1 MRVFGKIRGQPRLLG
16 MDTTE
21 QDAALVYASL
31 IAGGLALVP
40 TDVGY
45 GLLAMES
52 SAVRRIYELKGR
64 PLAKPCVTVAD
75 RWIFDE
81 VSAPI
86 DAEIR
91 AWIDSVTRRT
101 PLAVVTRLAPAS
113 RLLGSMSDYVRSQAT
128 QGGTI
133 ATFHNAGLIVSAV
146 AELAYQDGRVVVGS
160 SANTSGTGNNPS
172 LRDVPEAMRRGVDL
186 VVDGRVWYGT
196 DAREATTILDLTTG
210 RFQRKGV
217 NFALIERS
225 WRARQDDLA
234 ARRPVAALGRST

>member
-1 MRVFGKIRGQPRLLG
+1 MR
-16 MDTTE
+16 TTE
-21 QDAALVYASL
+21 QDAAQIYAALS
-31 IAGGLALVP
+31 AGGLALVP

-45 GLLAMES
+45 GLVAMES
-52 SAVRRIYELKGR
+52 SAVQRIYELKGR

-75 RWIFDE
+75 RRIFDE
-81 VSAPI
+81 VSEPI
-86 DAEIR
+86 DADVR

-113 RLLGSMSDYVRSQAT
+113 RLLASMSDYVRSQAT
-128 QGGTI
+128 QSGTI
-133 ATFHNAGLIVSAV
+133 ATFHNAGPIVSAV
-146 AELAYQDGRVVVGS
+146 AALAYQDGRVVVGS

-172 LRDVPEAMRRGVDL
+172 LRDVPDEMRRGVDL
-186 VVDGRVWYGT
+186 VVDHGPAWYGT

-234 ARRPVAALGRST
+234 MRRSASS